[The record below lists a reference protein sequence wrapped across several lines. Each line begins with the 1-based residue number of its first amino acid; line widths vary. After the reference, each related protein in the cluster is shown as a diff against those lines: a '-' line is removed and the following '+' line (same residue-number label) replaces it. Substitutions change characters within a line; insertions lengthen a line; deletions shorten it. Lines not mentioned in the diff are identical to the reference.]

1 MSLFLIDTT
10 VLIAHLRG
18 DPGIKDLL
26 VRLIDEENDLGT
38 TGVNVA
44 EIESGLREREA
55 VAAKDLLDRLD
66 YLHIDRE
73 ASRTAGRYQRHLREA
88 GRTLHTADA
97 LIAGTAHRHGAI
109 LMTDNRRDFPMGDIE
124 VIGP

>member
-18 DPGIKDLL
+18 DPGVKDLL
-26 VRLIDEENDLGT
+26 VRLLDEEHELGT

-44 EIESGLREREA
+44 EIESGLRERESRPA
-55 VAAKDLLDRLD
+55 RDLLDRLD
-66 YLHIDRE
+66 FLHTDRE
-73 ASRTAGRYQRHLREA
+73 AARTAGRYQRNLRES

-109 LMTDNRRDFPMGDIE
+109 LMTDNRRDFPMSDIE
-124 VIGP
+124 VVAP